1 MALSRRIPVLE
12 IVAALALATAMS
24 GAVATSAS
32 AARST
37 GTASSVGTRVLRQPT
52 PPVRARDFRVERTGR
67 APRNNDHLIPNPKT
81 PTGGRIRGPRSCSV
95 TFAASAGASSGTVN
109 SWIASHQNSIRR
121 TTVLC
126 LSGVFTSPLH
136 VWSKTSTALLEIA
149 PEPHSSAELDLGT
162 VSQSDVNPN
171 QYWSDAGGISIVD
184 SRSVEIYGLTVEN
197 YTYDGT
203 DQSPAGIYV
212 TVRSDP
218 GHLSACFLNHGACS
232 DIYLIRNTVKDITNT
247 ADENFSSSALCGN
260 SNVDG
265 YGIAV
270 IAAGNHSTPALQHV
284 VIEDNTVTGTRTG
297 QSETVTING
306 DVTDFLA
313 AGNHIY
319 DTDNIGLDTIGWE
332 TGTSQANH
340 GLVEGN
346 VIYNV
351 DTLSNSSY
359 GSWSHGT
366 CEPGQENAAGLYDDG
381 ASYIWFDDNTVWNTD
396 QGINLDVETAH
407 RETDHLLVSGN
418 NVLNSPG
425 TSASDPS
432 HGPNPPHTGGSS
444 TVAGHDPY
452 AMYVDAFG
460 TRASIRDVYVHDNRF
475 ENQSQYFL
483 TPSDGM
489 PVVDLGGIWSNVEI
503 WHNVIIGLGPSDN
516 YNPLFEVDN
525 EPHGGRNVVD
535 CNEYLNLSDSQNTVN
550 GNFASP
556 SNDWLTLSAWQASN
570 GHGWDKHSE
579 VGKFARECPR
589 RSIQ

>member
-24 GAVATSAS
+24 GAVATSAN
-32 AARST
+32 AARSN
-37 GTASSVGTRVLRQPT
+37 GTASSASTSVLRQPT
-52 PPVRARDFRVERTGR
+52 PSVRARDFRVERTGR
-67 APRNNDHLIPNPKT
+67 APRDNDDLIPNPKT
-81 PTGGRIRGPRSCSV
+81 PTGARIRGPRSCNV
-95 TFAASAGASSGTVN
+95 TFAAARGASSATVN
-109 SWIASHQNSIRR
+109 SWIAGHENSIRR
-121 TTVLC
+121 RTVLC

-149 PEPHSSAELDLGT
+149 PEPHSSAELNLGT
-162 VSQSDVNPN
+162 VNASDINPN

-203 DQSPAGIYV
+203 GQSPAGIYV

-218 GHLSACFLNHGACS
+218 GHRSACFLNHGACS
-232 DIYLIRNTVKDITNT
+232 NIYLIRNTVKDITNT

-270 IAAGNHSTPALQHV
+270 IAAGNHKTPALQHL

-306 DVTDFLA
+306 NVTDFLA

-346 VIYNV
+346 VVYNV
-351 DTLSNSSY
+351 DTLLNSSY

-418 NVLNSPG
+418 NVFNSPG

-432 HGPNPPHTGGSS
+432 RGPNPRHTGGFS

-452 AMYVDAFG
+452 AMYIDAFG

-489 PVVDLGGIWSNVEI
+489 PVVDLGGIWSHIEI

-525 EPHGGRNVVD
+525 EPAGGTNVVD

-556 SNDWLTLSAWQASN
+556 TNDWLTLSSWQASN
-570 GHGWDKHSE
+570 GHGWDRHSE
-579 VGKFARECPR
+579 VGKFAPECPR
-589 RSIQ
+589 RSTQ